1 MGILNVN
8 RNDLNIVHKDY
19 KKLKIITAILFVLG
33 ALLLCSFLL
42 SVSGI
47 CAYGVI
53 MGLKC
58 AWTFLIGCNWWLIFS
73 VTLGIFSLTIGLF
86 ILGLCLVFGLSGI
99 IIFISSFT
107 AFNHINDESRGY

>member
-8 RNDLNIVHKDY
+8 CNDLNIVHKDY

-53 MGLKC
+53 MGLKW
-58 AWTFLIGCNWWLIFS
+58 AWTFLVGCNWWLIFS
-73 VTLGIFSLTIGLF
+73 VTLGIFP
-86 ILGLCLVFGLSGI
+86 
-99 IIFISSFT
+99 
-107 AFNHINDESRGY
+107 